1 MGSLEYVEA
10 VLKKEELIDEAR
22 SYYLGPA
29 GDTMDPVELLHEYSE
44 DIDTDFPEDLEEEGE
59 RFYLQGE
66 KGLQRFREALDYIAM
81 GALMDD

>member
-10 VLKKEELIDEAR
+10 VLKKEELMDEAR
-22 SYYLGPA
+22 SYYLDPTE
-29 GDTMDPVELLHEYSE
+29 DTKDPVELLHRYSE
-44 DIDTDFPEDLEEEGE
+44 DIGTDFPENLEEQEE